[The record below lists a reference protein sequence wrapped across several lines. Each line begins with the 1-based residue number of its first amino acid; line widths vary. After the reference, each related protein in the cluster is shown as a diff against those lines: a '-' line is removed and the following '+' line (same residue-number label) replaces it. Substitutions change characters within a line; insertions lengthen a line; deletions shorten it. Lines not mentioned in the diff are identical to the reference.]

1 MEEMKYN
8 GKEVILNKNHNNAAI
23 SVHVLPEDEMHRI
36 GFTDFAKDRWY
47 YCRIVN
53 KRCDI
58 SFNLTIPKENPENW
72 RIDVLDE
79 AFCQPYDYQYMLDH
93 GSTNAVALSV
103 NEEVEKQMQYLADSG
118 IISGHER
125 GDYI

>member
-1 MEEMKYN
+1 MDKMEYN
-8 GKEVILNKNHNNAAI
+8 GKTVLLNENHNNAAI
-23 SVHVLPEDEMHRI
+23 SVKLLDEKEMRRI

-47 YCRIVN
+47 YCKMVN

-58 SFNLTIPKENPENW
+58 SFSITIPKENPENW
-72 RIDVLDE
+72 RIDILDE
-79 AFCQPYDYQYMLDH
+79 AFCQPYDYQYMLSH
-93 GSTNAVALSV
+93 GSKNAVALSV
-103 NEEVEKQMQYLADSG
+103 SEEVEKQMRYLADSG